1 MQINFAALFIAA
13 IVTLV
18 TGFIW
23 YSPKVFGTIWMKEN
37 NLTQEELKSG
47 NMLKIFGLTYIFSL
61 MITMT
66 LMSLTIHQSGAIGMV
81 GGPPLLD
88 SAKPSF
94 AAFMADYGMAYR
106 TFKHGALHGFM
117 SGLFFAFPLIGING
131 LFERKSWKYIFIH
144 AGYWM
149 LTLTLMGG
157 IICGFA

>member
-1 MQINFAALFIAA
+1 MKINFVALLISA

-18 TGFIW
+18 VGFIW

-37 NLTQEELKSG
+37 NLTQEELRKGS
-47 NMLKIFGLTYIFSL
+47 MLKIFGLTYIFSL

-66 LMSLTIHQSGAIGMV
+66 LMSLTIHQSGAVGMV
-81 GGPPLLD
+81 GGPPMLD

-144 AGYWM
+144 TGYW
-149 LTLTLMGG
+149 LITLTLMGG
-157 IICGFA
+157 IVCGFA

>member
-1 MQINFAALFIAA
+1 MKINFVALLLAA

-18 TGFIW
+18 VGFIW

-37 NLTQEELKSG
+37 NLTQEELRKG

-81 GGPPLLD
+81 GGPPLID

-144 AGYWM
+144 TGYW
-149 LTLTLMGG
+149 LITLTLMGG
-157 IICGFA
+157 IVCGFA

>member
-37 NLTQEELKSG
+37 NLTQEELRKG

-81 GGPPLLD
+81 GGPPMLD

-144 AGYWM
+144 AGYWI

>member
-1 MQINFAALFIAA
+1 MKINFVALLIAA

-18 TGFIW
+18 VGFIW

-37 NLTQEELKSG
+37 NLTQEELKKGS
-47 NMLKIFGLTYIFSL
+47 MLKIFGLTYIFSL

-81 GGPPLLD
+81 GGPPLID

-117 SGLFFAFPLIGING
+117 SGLFFLAAWTP
-131 LFERKSWKYIFIH
+131 S
-144 AGYWM
+144 
-149 LTLTLMGG
+149 
-157 IICGFA
+157 

>member
-1 MQINFAALFIAA
+1 MKINFIALLLSA

-18 TGFIW
+18 IGFIW

-37 NLTQEELKSG
+37 NLTQEELRKG

-81 GGPPLLD
+81 GGPPLMD

-144 AGYWM
+144 TGYW
-149 LTLTLMGG
+149 LITLTLMGG
-157 IICGFA
+157 IVCGFA

>member
-1 MQINFAALFIAA
+1 MQINFVALFLAA
-13 IVTLV
+13 IATLV

-37 NLTQEELKSG
+37 NLTQEELKKG

-81 GGPPLLD
+81 GGPPLID

-144 AGYWM
+144 SGYWL